1 MTNSSKQKICWAE
14 IRILMDTCILF
25 IEKYL
30 YLGPLANT
38 YTVLQLALYIDD
50 ILKWHTNLD
59 NFKWKQKTQTET
71 ENCLTP

>member
-1 MTNSSKQKICWAE
+1 
-14 IRILMDTCILF
+14 MDTCILF

-59 NFKWKQKTQTET
+59 NFEWKQKHRQKQKIV
-71 ENCLTP
+71 